1 MEFSR
6 VTAGDAQSELSTRT
20 AERFRCQVSEETH
33 GELLRLAVKG
43 NQEAWTELVR
53 RFNPMIASIARRTGL
68 NGADAADVSQE
79 TWLRLAR
86 SGHSIREP
94 EQVPGWLARTARHE
108 SLRVAISSSRQVPV
122 AEPMAGD
129 VPSDLSAG
137 GAADDV
143 LAYHVGP
150 EMSAALSKLPP
161 LTRRLLGLLVSD
173 ADLSYDQIA
182 SHLGIPVGS
191 IGPTRNRALHV
202 LRRHMGSIRPDLSSA
217 A

>member
-1 MEFSR
+1 MEFSK
-6 VTAGDAQSELSTRT
+6 VTANETRP
-20 AERFRCQVSEETH
+20 AETNRSAEKRRLQASDETH

-43 NQEAWTELVR
+43 NQEAWTELFR
-53 RFNPMIASIARRTGL
+53 RFNPMITSIARRTGL

-94 EQVPGWLARTARHE
+94 EQVAGWLARTARRE
-108 SLRVAISSSRQVPV
+108 SVRVAISTSRQVPV
-122 AEPMAGD
+122 AEPITGD
-129 VPSDLSAG
+129 IPSDLSAG

-143 LAYHVGP
+143 LAYQVGP
-150 EMSAALSKLPP
+150 EMAVALSKLPQS
-161 LTRRLLGLLVSD
+161 TRRLLGLLVSD

-182 SHLGIPVGS
+182 NQLGIPVGS
-191 IGPTRNRALHV
+191 IGPTRNRALLQ
-202 LRRHMGSIRPDLSSA
+202 LRRQMGSPRSDLSSA

>member
-1 MEFSR
+1 MEFSK
-6 VTAGDAQSELSTRT
+6 VTKNETRSETGTRT
-20 AERFRCQVSEETH
+20 PEKPRCQVSEETH
-33 GELLRLAVKG
+33 GALLRLAVKG
-43 NQEAWTELVR
+43 NQEAWAELVR

-79 TWLRLAR
+79 TWLRLACH
-86 SGHSIREP
+86 GHNIREP
-94 EQVPGWLARTARHE
+94 EQVPGWLARTARRE
-108 SLRVAISSSRQVPV
+108 SVRVAISSSRQVPV

-129 VPSDLSAG
+129 VPSDHSAG
-137 GAADDV
+137 GAADRV

-150 EMSAALSKLPP
+150 EIAAALSKLPQS
-161 LTRRLLGLLVSD
+161 TRRLLGLLVSD

-191 IGPTRNRALHV
+191 IGPTRNRALHL
-202 LRRHMGSIRPDLSSA
+202 LRRQMGLIHADLTSA

>member
-6 VTAGDAQSELSTRT
+6 VTADDARSETSTRT

-86 SGHSIREP
+86 SGHNIREP
-94 EQVPGWLARTARHE
+94 EQVPGWLARTARRE
-108 SLRVAISSSRQVPV
+108 SVRVAISSSRQVPV

-143 LAYHVGP
+143 LAYRVGP
-150 EMSAALSKLPP
+150 EMAAALSKLPP
-161 LTRRLLGLLVSD
+161 STRRLLGLLVSD

-191 IGPTRNRALHV
+191 IGPTRNRALHM
-202 LRRHMGSIRPDLSSA
+202 LRRYMGSIGSELSSA